1 MGLVPIAGTSI
12 FDLRASR
19 RGYRLNKMC
28 GSLCSPANREEFKRD
43 EEAYLAKFGLSDDEK
58 KLIRARD
65 FAGMIDAGMN
75 IYFMLKIGSVTGN
88 SLYRMGA
95 QMRGESYEQFLATR
109 NFKDAVYDRRRAGPV
124 PRAFGRR
131 RLRPRQDADTCMEA
145 SVGRLHPSARVACT
159 PRTRR
164 RNRRLQR
171 SRRRFHV

>member
-1 MGLVPIAGTSI
+1 MGHALAPIADTSI
-12 FDLRASR
+12 FDLRLSR

-109 NFKDAVYDRRRAGPV
+109 NFKDAV
-124 PRAFGRR
+124 
-131 RLRPRQDADTCMEA
+131 
-145 SVGRLHPSARVACT
+145 
-159 PRTRR
+159 
-164 RNRRLQR
+164 
-171 SRRRFHV
+171 

>member
-1 MGLVPIAGTSI
+1 MGLTPIADTSI

-19 RGYRLNKMC
+19 RGYRLNRMC

-43 EEAYLAKFGLSDDEK
+43 EDAYMAKFGLSDEEK

-95 QMRGESYEQFLATR
+95 QMRGERYEEFLSTR
-109 NFKDAVYDRRRAGPV
+109 SFKDAV
-124 PRAFGRR
+124 
-131 RLRPRQDADTCMEA
+131 
-145 SVGRLHPSARVACT
+145 
-159 PRTRR
+159 
-164 RNRRLQR
+164 
-171 SRRRFHV
+171 